1 MSGEL
6 IKYIAEQSGGVLIA
20 IILINHV
27 ETKIDALITQ
37 VTRLTDVLTA
47 QMMGGN
53 PNQKIAKLQ
62 KWHTTYL

>member
-1 MSGEL
+1 MTGEL
-6 IKYIAEQSGGVLIA
+6 VKYIAEQSGGVLIA

-62 KWHTTYL
+62 K

>member
-6 IKYIAEQSGGVLIA
+6 IKYVAEQSGGVLIA

-37 VTRLTDVLTA
+37 VTRLNDVLTA
-47 QMMGGN
+47 QMMSGN

-62 KWHTTYL
+62 K

>member
-47 QMMGGN
+47 QIMGGGQ
-53 PNQKIAKLQ
+53 NQKIAKLQ
-62 KWHTTYL
+62 K

>member
-47 QMMGGN
+47 QMMGGAS
-53 PNQKIAKLQ
+53 NQKIAKLQ
-62 KWHTTYL
+62 K

>member
-1 MSGEL
+1 MTGEL
-6 IKYIAEQSGGVLIA
+6 VKYIAEQSGGVLIA

-47 QMMGGN
+47 HHLGGAS
-53 PNQKIAKLQ
+53 NQKIAKLQ
-62 KWHTTYL
+62 K

>member
-47 QMMGGN
+47 QMMGGA
-53 PNQKIAKLQ
+53 PNKKIAKLQ
-62 KWHTTYL
+62 K